1 MTAADDGVSTDGRRG
16 RSQDHRSVTTIFFAT
31 VTVLAAALVVF
42 LAMRKR
48 QS

>member
-1 MTAADDGVSTDGRRG
+1 MADAAKT
-16 RSQDHRSVTTIFFAT
+16 QDHRGVTIFFAT

-42 LAMRKR
+42 LVMRKR

>member
-1 MTAADDGVSTDGRRG
+1 MADAART
-16 RSQDHRSVTTIFFAT
+16 QDHQSVTIFFAT

-42 LAMRKR
+42 LVMRKR